1 MSKMKLLL
9 GKIYYKF
16 PVLLYDALAIPL
28 AWYGAFW
35 FRYNLRPFSFS
46 YSLSALLVVFS
57 VQISCFYIFKI
68 YRGVWRFFS
77 MGDLIRILQAVWGG
91 TILVIPPLFLF
102 SLLKDIPRTI
112 LPLYSLIL
120 IATLCSGRLTRRL
133 LRESYLYQST
143 KQDNSKRILIIGAG
157 RAGESLVR
165 ELKRNGLY
173 CPVGFIDDNTAR
185 KGLEIHG
192 IAVLGTVEQLC
203 EIVNKHK
210 VAFIFIAI
218 PSADS
223 AQMRR
228 IVSYC
233 EQCNVPFRTLPS
245 LPDLVSGKVKVEALR
260 EVRIEDLLGRDQV
273 HLEWDKIGEVITGK
287 RILVTGGGGSIG
299 SELCRQVMALQP
311 ECLLIIDNCEFNLY
325 SIQLELQRKFPT
337 IPLQIALIS
346 VTDFSGIT
354 ACLEVFLPQI
364 VFHAAAYKHVPLL
377 EGQTRIA
384 VQNNVI
390 GTQIMAEVS
399 ARLHVEKFILI
410 STDKAVNPTNIMG
423 TTKRVAEIFCQNM
436 NNLVETQ
443 FITVRFGNVLGSIGS
458 VVPLFQKQIN
468 AGGPVTVT
476 HPAMTRYFMTIPEA
490 CQLILQAMV
499 NGLGGEIFVLDMGAP
514 IKITYLAEQMIKLSG
529 YEPYKDIQIEFTG
542 LRPGEK
548 LYEELFHES
557 EHLIATMH
565 EKLFKARVRQFDW
578 SELVETFHLL
588 NIACNNHQEEEICIL
603 LNSLVPESLAC
614 QNLLQQT
621 NAASGSIHLE
631 HIREIKS

>member
-1 MSKMKLLL
+1 MSKIKIFL
-9 GKIYYKF
+9 GKLYYKF
-16 PVLLYDALAIPL
+16 PVLLYDALAIPF

-46 YSLSALLVVFS
+46 YSLSALLVVFA
-57 VQISCFYIFKI
+57 VQISCFYGLKI

-77 MGDLIRILQAVWGG
+77 MDDLIRILQAVWGG
-91 TILVIPPLFLF
+91 TVLVVPPLFLF

-120 IATLCSGRLTRRL
+120 IALLCMGRLTRRL
-133 LRESYLYQST
+133 LRESHMYRSN
-143 KQDNSKRILIIGAG
+143 KQDSKRILIIGAG

-165 ELKRNGLY
+165 DLRRDALY
-173 CPVGFIDDNTAR
+173 CPIGFIDDNPAR

-192 IAVLGTVEQLC
+192 VAVLGRVEQLS
-203 EIVNKHK
+203 EVVNKNK
-210 VAFIFIAI
+210 IELIFIAI

-223 AQMRR
+223 AEMRR
-228 IVSYC
+228 IVGYC
-233 EQCNVPFRTLPS
+233 EQCNIPFRTLPS
-245 LPDLVSGKVKVEALR
+245 ISALVSGKVKVEALR

-273 HLEWDKIGEVITGK
+273 HLQWNKIAEEIAGK

-311 ECLLIIDNCEFNLY
+311 ASLLIIDNCEFNLY
-325 SIQLELQRKFPT
+325 NIQMELQKKFPT
-337 IPLQIALIS
+337 ISLQIALLS

-354 ACLEVFLPQI
+354 ACLEGFSPQI

-377 EGQTRIA
+377 EGQTRIG
-384 VQNNVI
+384 VLNNVI
-390 GTQIMAEVS
+390 GTQIVAEVS

-410 STDKAVNPTNIMG
+410 STDKAVNPSNIMG

-436 NNLVETQ
+436 NNFVETQ

-499 NGLGGEIFVLDMGAP
+499 NGQGGEIFVLDMGSP
-514 IKITYLAEQMIKLSG
+514 VKITYLAEQLIKLSG

-557 EHLIATMH
+557 EHLVATDH

-578 SELVETFHLL
+578 GELVETFHLL
-588 NIACNNHQEEEICIL
+588 NLACNNHQEEEICIL

-621 NAASGSIHLE
+621 STSSIVSQTLH
-631 HIREIKS
+631 HD